1 MTTEEDQELME
12 KIGRL
17 AGQINRHK
25 AQRGS
30 ANLGPNY
37 LARGAPYHRPAP
49 YPHASYRGGRG
60 RPAPTY
66 RNRTLVLNG
75 QNRSA
80 SSTPNEENAPLE
92 PTTPSWVTKN
102 DRHLQLIN
110 SSVYEKETKQRATA
124 IEETNRQQ
132 KLQRDNRE
140 KERFMN
146 SIRQIGSSPAI
157 GLPSTSTSATPYEI
171 TVDGIRFQVVQ
182 QGSKLIKTPGDVS
195 PPSATPKVTTIGGVK
210 FYRTKNGNLVR
221 HGIVKA
227 QRLATGIKKVNEQCK
242 TFSWTGSCLKG
253 PNCRYIHDASK
264 TAICKDWLLKSD
276 CPRGDSC
283 DLSHETTEER
293 TPLCL
298 HFAKG
303 KCNNPSCP
311 YVHAEHAQT
320 DPVCRVFGIYGYCAL
335 GAQCP
340 DRHVFECPDFSNTG
354 VCKLKGCKR
363 PHIERASVLRKAG
376 NRESPE
382 GMEDLSSDDGQ
393 GAPDSDD
400 IDSDDV
406 EEFIGQD
413 NVDDLDFA
421 EQKDFIS
428 FR

>member
-1 MTTEEDQELME
+1 MTTAEDQELME
-12 KIGRL
+12 KIGRI
-17 AGQINRHK
+17 ASQINRHK
-25 AQRGS
+25 AQRGGS
-30 ANLGPNY
+30 NFGSDHQ
-37 LARGAPYHRPAP
+37 ARGGSHHRVAP
-49 YPHASYRGGRG
+49 YPHTSYRGGRG
-60 RPAPTY
+60 RSALY
-66 RNRTLVLNG
+66 RNKTLVLNG
-75 QNRSA
+75 QNRPASLDESA
-80 SSTPNEENAPLE
+80 PSDPN
-92 PTTPSWVTKN
+92 TPSWITKN

-110 SSVYEKETKQRATA
+110 SSVYEKETKQRTNA
-124 IEETNRQQ
+124 IEETHRQQ
-132 KLQRDNRE
+132 KLQRNTRE

-146 SIRQIGSSPAI
+146 SIRQGGGGRVIGV
-157 GLPSTSTSATPYEI
+157 PSTPTSTSPYEI

-182 QGSKLIKTPGDVS
+182 QGNKLIKVPGDVN
-195 PPSATPKVTTIGGVK
+195 PPSATPRMPTISGVR
-210 FYRTKNGNLVR
+210 FNRTKNGNLVR

-227 QRLATGIKKVNEQCK
+227 QREATGIKKVNELCK
-242 TFSWTGSCLKG
+242 TFSWTGSCSKG

-264 TAICKDWLLKSD
+264 TAICRDWLLKSD

-283 DLSHETTEER
+283 DLSHETTEKR

-320 DPVCRVFGIYGYCAL
+320 DLVCRAFGIYGYCAL

-354 VCKLKGCKR
+354 DCKLKGCKR
-363 PHIERASVLRKAG
+363 THVVRASVLRKAS
-376 NRESPE
+376 NRESHE
-382 GMEDLSSDDGQ
+382 EMEDLSSDDGQ
-393 GAPDSDD
+393 AAVDSDD

-413 NVDDLDFA
+413 DTEDLDFA
-421 EQKDFIS
+421 EQKDFIG